1 MDLNTPNISKIID
14 NWIDEDIGRGD
25 LTSSSIT
32 EENGNAYWIAKEEG
46 IFCGVGIIKEIF
58 RKIDLKI
65 SPKFNISDGDQF
77 LKDQKL
83 LEIYGPSK
91 SLLASERIS
100 LNIAMHLSGIS
111 TYTKNLVNK
120 LEGTNIKL
128 ADTRKTTP
136 GLRIFEKYAFKCGG
150 GVNHRMG
157 LYDAAM
163 IKENHIAWTDNLNNA
178 VKKIRLN
185 SPFTTHII
193 IEAENIEQ
201 AKEAVLAGAD
211 SVLLDELSPEI
222 IKKNVQ
228 ELRELSINSL
238 QKEVNKNLIIEVSGI
253 NPEEISKYL
262 IKGIDLI
269 STSSSITKSN
279 WIDLSMRYI
288 CLLYTSPSPR
298 D

>member
-1 MDLNTPNISKIID
+1 MDLITPKISKIID

-32 EENGNAYWIAKEEG
+32 KDNGNAYWIAKEEG
-46 IFCGVGIIKEIF
+46 IFCGVEIVKEIF
-58 RKIDLKI
+58 KKIDLKI
-65 SPKFNISDGDQF
+65 NSKFNISDGDKF
-77 LKDQKL
+77 FKNQKL

-111 TYTKNLVNK
+111 TYTKNLVDK
-120 LEGTNIKL
+120 LKGTNIKL

-136 GLRIFEKYAFKCGG
+136 GLRVFEKYAFNCGG

-163 IKENHIAWTDNLNNA
+163 IKENHIAWTDNLENA
-178 VKKIRLN
+178 VQRIRLN

-211 SVLLDELSPEI
+211 SVLLDELSPET
-222 IKKNVQ
+222 IKKNIQ
-228 ELRELSINSL
+228 ELRDLSINSSK
-238 QKEVNKNLIIEVSGI
+238 KEVNKNLIIEVSGI
-253 NPEEISKYL
+253 NPEKISKYL

-269 STSSSITKSN
+269 STSSSITKSD

-288 CLLYTSPSPR
+288 N
-298 D
+298 

>member
-1 MDLNTPNISKIID
+1 MDLNTPIISKIID
-14 NWIDEDIGRGD
+14 NWINEDIGKGD

-32 EENGNAYWIAKEEG
+32 KENGNAYWIAKEEG
-46 IFCGVGIIKEIF
+46 IFCGVEIIKEIF
-58 RKIDLKI
+58 KKIDLKI
-65 SPKFNISDGDQF
+65 SSRFHISDGDKF
-77 LKDQKL
+77 VKDQKL
-83 LEIYGPSK
+83 LELYGPSK
-91 SLLASERIS
+91 SLLSSERIS

-111 TYTKNLVNK
+111 THTKNLVNK

-163 IKENHIAWTDNLNNA
+163 IKENHIAWTNNLKNA
-178 VKKIRLN
+178 VKTIRLN

-193 IEAENIEQ
+193 IEAENIKQ

-211 SVLLDELSPEI
+211 SVLLDELSPET
-222 IKKNVQ
+222 IKKAVK
-228 ELRELSINSL
+228 ELRNLSINSVK
-238 QKEVNKNLIIEVSGI
+238 KEVNKNLIIEVSGI
-253 NPEEISKYL
+253 NPKEISKYI

-288 CLLYTSPSPR
+288 N
-298 D
+298 